1 MGEPNDFHKSREKFP
16 VFHEK
21 TGEKVLTEAAF
32 GCYDTQVSDRKEEAD
47 PYGERPP
54 RPLHDD
60 GGDAHGFHAYDAPRS
75 KHGLVRSPLRLLI
88 GNESNQDL
96 RNERVSQVFFHGIG
110 PERLDPA
117 DQCVYVYKGK
127 GRPHDRIKAFGQDL

>member
-1 MGEPNDFHKSREKFP
+1 MQAFLSYRRLWRN
-16 VFHEK
+16 
-21 TGEKVLTEAAF
+21 GEKVLTEAVF

-110 PERLDPA
+110 PDTFVLYFSV
-117 DQCVYVYKGK
+117 C
-127 GRPHDRIKAFGQDL
+127 I